1 MNRTSCRAL
10 LCLVALAAA
19 GCAQI
24 TTSSTEK
31 AGLQSAA
38 DAAGDAYLACLSQEA
53 ERYLATTNEVAAI
66 VSVARKNCAAA
77 RDAAGDAQEALQGA
91 SYIIS
96 DPQVEAA
103 LGSLDARGEAAI
115 TELALNR
122 TAPARPATSATAPP
136 APVPPAPAATAATA
150 TAAGGDDYLACM
162 QDQGAR
168 WATVEEPA
176 AVIADAA
183 HSRCAGKLSGAQ
195 SGADLEKAG
204 RALVVGIVLDRK
216 AGTPAARQ

>member
-10 LCLVALAAA
+10 LCLLALAAA
-19 GCAQI
+19 GCAQF

-103 LGSLDARGEAAI
+103 LRSLDARGEAAI

-122 TAPARPATSATAPP
+122 AARPATSPTAPP
-136 APVPPAPAATAATA
+136 APAPAATAAKGATA

-183 HSRCAGKLSGAQ
+183 HSRCAGKLGGAQ

-216 AGTPAARQ
+216 AKTPAASQ

>member
-10 LCLVALAAA
+10 LCLLALATG
-19 GCAQI
+19 GCAQF
-24 TTSSTEK
+24 TTSSTER
-31 AGLQSAA
+31 AGLRSAA
-38 DAAGDAYLACLSQEA
+38 DAADDAYLACLSQEA

-66 VSVARKNCAAA
+66 VSVARRNCTAA
-77 RDAAGDAQEALQGA
+77 RDAAGEAQKALQGA

-103 LGSLDARGEAAI
+103 LKSLDARGEAAV

-122 TAPARPATSATAPP
+122 TVPARPARSATARPAPAPP
-136 APVPPAPAATAATA
+136 AP
-150 TAAGGDDYLACM
+150 AGGDAYLACM

-183 HSRCAGKLSGAQ
+183 HGRCADRLRGTPSGT
-195 SGADLEKAG
+195 DLEQAG

-216 AGTPAARQ
+216 AQTPAAGQ